1 MAMFSF
7 GKKKETPPSLPP
19 GLPLEQVMVM
29 KQRGMDNS
37 QIISEL
43 ERQGYSSSQIFD
55 AINQMGISGGD
66 AQFGQPQDVNMQQ
79 DFSPQPYTYPQP
91 KFEQPPQEEG
101 MPLKDQIEEIA
112 EAIIDEKW
120 KEFEEDIKV
129 IIDWKEKTEA
139 RINQFEQ
146 QITDL
151 TNSLNSLH
159 KSLLGKISE
168 YDHNITDVGTEIR
181 AMEKVFQKVL
191 PSLTEN
197 VNKLERMTKGSKAG
211 KE

>member
-7 GKKKETPPSLPP
+7 GKKKDTPPSLPP

-29 KQRGMDNS
+29 KQRGIDNN

-55 AINQMGISGGD
+55 AINQTGISGGD
-66 AQFGQPQDVNMQQ
+66 AAQFDQQPQNINMQQ

-101 MPLKDQIEEIA
+101 MPIKEQIEEIA

-120 KEFEEDIKV
+120 KEFEDDIKI

-151 TNSLNSLH
+151 ANS
-159 KSLLGKISE
+159 
-168 YDHNITDVGTEIR
+168 
-181 AMEKVFQKVL
+181 
-191 PSLTEN
+191 
-197 VNKLERMTKGSKAG
+197 
-211 KE
+211 

>member
-66 AQFGQPQDVNMQQ
+66 AQFDRPQDINMQR

-112 EAIIDEKW
+112 EAIVDEKW
-120 KEFEEDIKV
+120 EELTKDVGNISL
-129 IIDWKEKTEA
+129 WKESVQTEVESVKQEILRLEGRLEKLQNA
-139 RINQFEQ
+139 V
-146 QITDL
+146 
-151 TNSLNSLH
+151 
-159 KSLLGKISE
+159 LGKVE
-168 YDHNITDVGTEIR
+168 DYNKTLNEVNTEMQ
-181 AMEKVFQKVL
+181 ALSKVFEKIIE
-191 PSLTEN
+191 PLTTNIKELSRITSDLK
-197 VNKLERMTKGSKAG
+197 NKK
-211 KE
+211 